1 MNAAGFAVN
10 DRGCAFGDGLFETLF
25 VHEGRVA
32 RLDDHLARLRCGLSR
47 LGLPEPSG
55 DQVLAVLD
63 EAIKTGA
70 SDHGTT
76 GVCKLVV
83 TAGSGPRGYRRPEQP
98 ALTVTATV
106 GPLPPVPTEPLAL
119 DPVPVI
125 VEGVTALRG
134 LKHLNRLSQVLAQQS
149 LPAGRREGLMLDPA
163 GRVVSGTMGNLF
175 WRERGGWHT
184 PPLVGGA
191 IAGTRRAWWI
201 ETLDARVTP
210 CAPGRLALAEAAFL
224 CNAVSAW
231 RPVGWLLGRALPDVD
246 GPPADGLESVA
257 GCWQPPAGA
266 MRPRQNP
273 WPATLSEAMADS
285 CWGRVALAESGAPCE
300 AACPTPPSPQSIER

>member
-25 VHEGRVA
+25 VHEGQVA

-55 DQVLAVLD
+55 DRVLAVLD
-63 EAIKTGA
+63 EAIDTGA
-70 SDHGTT
+70 NAHGTTT

-83 TAGSGPRGYRRPEQP
+83 TAGSGPRGYRRPERP
-98 ALTVTATV
+98 ALTVTAAY
-106 GPLPPVPTEPLAL
+106 GPLPSVPTEPLAL
-119 DPVPVI
+119 DPVAVI

-149 LPAGRREGLMLDPA
+149 LPDGRREGLMLDPA

-184 PPLVGGA
+184 PPVVGGA
-191 IAGTRRAWWI
+191 VAGTRRAWWI
-201 ETLDARVTP
+201 ETLGARVTP

-246 GPPADGLESVA
+246 GPPADGLDSVA
-257 GCWQPPAGA
+257 GCWQPSMQATT
-266 MRPRQNP
+266 R
-273 WPATLSEAMADS
+273 WPSSVAEAMAES
-285 CWGRVALAESGAPCE
+285 CWGRVALAESGVPGE
-300 AACPTPPSPQSIER
+300 AACPTPSSPQAIER